1 MGNASQLAV
10 AVAAGAVGGGAVAI
24 AAMWYLSRKN
34 PALVLTRLERNV
46 FRKVLYRVS
55 FTS

>member
-1 MGNASQLAV
+1 MVNASQLAV

-24 AAMWYLSRKN
+24 AAMWYLNSKN

-46 FRKVLYRVS
+46 LRKVLYTVS

>member
-1 MGNASQLAV
+1 MVNASQLAV

-24 AAMWYLSRKN
+24 AAMWYLSSKN

-46 FRKVLYRVS
+46 LRKVLYTVS

>member
-24 AAMWYLSRKN
+24 AAMWYLSSKN

-46 FRKVLYRVS
+46 LRKVLYTVS